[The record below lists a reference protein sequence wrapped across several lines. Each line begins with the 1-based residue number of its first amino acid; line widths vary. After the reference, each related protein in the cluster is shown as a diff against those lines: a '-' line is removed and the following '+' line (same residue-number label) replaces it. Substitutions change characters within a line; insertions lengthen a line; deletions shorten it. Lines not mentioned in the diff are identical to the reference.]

1 QLTSNLAMSQNKI
14 QSFTEYYDDYDNGGQ
29 KTNDYSLSNI
39 AFSPA
44 VVNNST
50 LSATVMK
57 KTELK
62 WIAKYVSRQY
72 LDNTSRKDRSLNP
85 YLVNDIQINRTFS
98 IKNGTTISAV
108 MQVNNLFNKRY
119 APNGYTYSYFYG
131 GNIINNNY
139 FYPMAERNWLF
150 GLNISL

>member
-1 QLTSNLAMSQNKI
+1 
-14 QSFTEYYDDYDNGGQ
+14 DNGGQ

-44 VVNNST
+44 VVNNTT

-108 MQVNNLFNKRY
+108 MQVNNIFNALY
-119 APNGYTYSYFYG
+119 APNGYTYSYFLG
-131 GNIINNNY
+131 GSMIRNNY
-139 FYPMAERNWLF
+139 FYPMAGSNWMI